1 MKQKS
6 QEVILG
12 ILARSRRGACQ
23 IQSILA
29 WLRRRFVV
37 YFGVAEKISTEKFI

>member
-12 ILARSRRGACQ
+12 ILARLRRGACQ
-23 IQSILA
+23 
-29 WLRRRFVV
+29 
-37 YFGVAEKISTEKFI
+37 GKMKIPVEPGDIYE